1 MYHYVDPQGREQ
13 GPFAYAHLAK
23 WFKAGYL
30 RPNLGC
36 RRQDETT
43 YARTVTQ
50 ALLEDGELTMSDGR
64 RVVARRA
71 GVKGRPGAVL
81 APAGVRA
88 AVRASGAVV
97 VAAADP
103 AVDYDAMDVDA
114 LEKEI
119 ETARRR
125 LFDMRL
131 EKRQQAKRA
140 TFKSS
145 EVREL
150 KAKVARMM
158 PFYEAK
164 LGGDARSGTTRAA
177 PWRRSGPS

>member
-1 MYHYVDPQGREQ
+1 MKSV
-13 GPFAYAHLAK
+13 LA
-23 WFKAGYL
+23 
-30 RPNLGC
+30 
-36 RRQDETT
+36 
-43 YARTVTQ
+43 V
-50 ALLEDGELTMSDGR
+50 LLVG
-64 RVVARRA
+64 VVASTA
-71 GVKGRPGAVL
+71 AF

-177 PWRRSGPS
+177 KRSMAKERRALKLEKEAVEA

>member
-1 MYHYVDPQGREQ
+1 LKERLASDCLWRARRERAAKSASLGLRLQ
-13 GPFAYAHLAK
+13 LGVVCVVGAAREMKSVILAV
-23 WFKAGYL
+23 FVG
-30 RPNLGC
+30 
-36 RRQDETT
+36 
-43 YARTVTQ
+43 
-50 ALLEDGELTMSDGR
+50 
-64 RVVARRA
+64 VVASTAAFTPA
-71 GVKGRPGAVL
+71 GV
-81 APAGVRA
+81 VRA
-88 AVRASGAVV
+88 AVRASGTKVI
-97 VAAADP
+97 VAAVDP

-119 ETARRR
+119 EAARRR

-140 TFKSS
+140 NFKSS

-164 LGGDARSGTTRAA
+164 LDGDARSGTTRAA
-177 PWRRSGPS
+177 KRSMAKERRALKLEKEAA